1 MPANADRPIHPFRRV
16 LRGVLAVLAA
26 LWMVLE
32 EWLWDSLVALTA
44 WIARLPL
51 LKWLEARIRRLPP
64 YAAMAIF
71 VVPWF
76 VLLPAK
82 IAAVWL
88 IGTGHLRLGVL
99 VFVVAKLI
107 GTAVLARLFTLT
119 KASLLQ
125 IGWFARFYAWFT
137 RLRDRL
143 YAYVKALRSYQLAKA
158 WLARVRARLRR
169 AWQALRARPSDPR

>member
-1 MPANADRPIHPFRRV
+1 MTDRPLHPFRRV

-32 EWLWDSLVALTA
+32 EWLWDSLVALTT
-44 WIARLPL
+44 WIARLPP
-51 LKWLEARIRRLPP
+51 LKWLERRIARLPP
-64 YAAMAIF
+64 YAAMAMF
-71 VVPWF
+71 ALPWL

-143 YAYVKALRSYQLAKA
+143 YAYVKSLRSYQLAKA
-158 WLARVRARLRR
+158 LLAGARARLRR